1 MDEVRFGIIGIGN
14 MGSTYLY
21 KTFGEGQVQGG
32 RVSAVCDIDPSRLD
46 GVREKLGDSIAY
58 FSDYHEMLAS
68 GLIDAVMIET
78 PHYIHPDI
86 AIEALGRGIHTLCDK
101 PAGVYTKQVEEMNE
115 AARRSSAVFGIMFN
129 QRMNGVYKRMREM
142 IAEGAIG
149 ELQRVNWIIT
159 DWFRTQFYYD
169 SGSWRATWDGE
180 GGGVLINQCPHQLD
194 LVSWIVGEMPEAV
207 RGFCKY
213 GKWHD
218 VEIEDEV
225 TAYFEYKC
233 GADGVFITTTGETPG
248 TNRLEISGSGG
259 KLLAEG
265 GKLIYTK
272 NKIDGM
278 EFLRTTDK
286 LFGKPETERIEVEC
300 EACENMHAAIINN
313 FIARILGKEELVAP
327 GEEGVRGVELMNAI
341 ELSGWLG
348 GERVTLPIDGER
360 YLALLSEKRA
370 TSRAKTVRAVGP
382 TCTEGSY

>member
-142 IAEGAIG
+142 IAEG
-149 ELQRVNWIIT
+149 
-159 DWFRTQFYYD
+159 
-169 SGSWRATWDGE
+169 
-180 GGGVLINQCPHQLD
+180 
-194 LVSWIVGEMPEAV
+194 
-207 RGFCKY
+207 
-213 GKWHD
+213 
-218 VEIEDEV
+218 
-225 TAYFEYKC
+225 
-233 GADGVFITTTGETPG
+233 
-248 TNRLEISGSGG
+248 
-259 KLLAEG
+259 